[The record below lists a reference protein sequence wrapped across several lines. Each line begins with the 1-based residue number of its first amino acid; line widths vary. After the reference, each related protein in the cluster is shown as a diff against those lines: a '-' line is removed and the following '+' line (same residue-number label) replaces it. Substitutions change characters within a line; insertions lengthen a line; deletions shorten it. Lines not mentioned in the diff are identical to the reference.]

1 MIDFPSLVLAFTAGV
16 FTVFSPCSFPLLPGY
31 FIYRLTISSS
41 RQKTV
46 LAGLICALG
55 LISVFCILA
64 LLLSLAG
71 AILSA
76 YIGALPL
83 IAGIVMIVMG
93 FFMLAGQRL
102 SHSPFVTR
110 IGKKDD
116 VLGTFGYG
124 IAYGFASTACSAP
137 VFYSLVLYAISSRS
151 LLDGAIVFSAYAFG
165 IGLPFVVVSMLVGF
179 GRAALLSTFS
189 KATPMIHRI
198 SGILLIAFG
207 LYQIFR
213 YLSAP

>member
-1 MIDFPSLVLAFTAGV
+1 MVLAFTAGV

-46 LAGLICALG
+46 LAGFICSLG
-55 LISVFCILA
+55 LISVFSVLA

-71 AILSA
+71 AILSK

-83 IAGIVMIVMG
+83 IAGMVMIVMG
-93 FFMLAGQRL
+93 VFTLVGQGF
-102 SHSPFVTR
+102 SHSPLITR
-110 IGKKDD
+110 IGRKDD

-124 IAYGFASTACSAP
+124 IVYGFASTGCSAP
-137 VFYSLVLYAISSRS
+137 IFYSLVLYAVSSRG
-151 LLDGAIVFSAYAFG
+151 LLDGAIAFLVYAFG
-165 IGLPFVVVSMLVGF
+165 IGLPFVVISVLVGF
-179 GRAALLSTFS
+179 GRAALLSTFT
-189 KATPMIHRI
+189 KATPMIRKT

-207 LYQIFR
+207 LYQI
-213 YLSAP
+213 YSDLSTP